1 MSNNTQSKFAK
12 FVKNNVALLLIA
24 FCAVA
29 IFTVVLAV
37 SLQPDVPPIDN
48 PVGGNPTDTPVDD
61 VVTPEPTP
69 VIKTEIVK
77 VYYSSPLIYETEG
90 MGYTDGKDVLFVY
103 NSTLN
108 VWKTHDGIDL
118 IADEGSAVCSMF
130 DGTVVDVAETYGMG
144 GSVTIDHGEGVI
156 ATYAS
161 LSDVKVVKGQVVEKG
176 EKIASVSTSAS
187 YEFVDGNHLHLEVT
201 KDGKHVDPMPYVNG
215 EIYIQKEVKV
225 PAN

>member
-1 MSNNTQSKFAK
+1 MSNNSQSKFVK
-12 FVKNNVALLLIA
+12 FVKNNVALLIIA
-24 FCAVA
+24 FCAIA

-48 PVGGNPTDTPVDD
+48 PVGGNPSDTPVDTP
-61 VVTPEPTP
+61 VTPEPTP

-77 VYYSSPLIYETEG
+77 VYYASPLSYQTEG
-90 MGYTDGKDVLFVY
+90 MGYTDGNDVLFVY

-118 IADEGSAVCSMF
+118 IADEGTTVCSMQ
-130 DGTVVDVAETYGMG
+130 DGTVLEVNESYGMG
-144 GSVTIDHGEGVI
+144 GSVTIDHGNGVI

-161 LSDVKVVKGQVVEKG
+161 LADIQVVKGQVVEKG
-176 EKIASVSTSAS
+176 EEIATVSTSAS

-201 KDGKHVDPMPYVNG
+201 KNGKHVDPMPYVNG
-215 EIYIQKEVKV
+215 TMYNEKEVKV
-225 PAN
+225 PNN

>member
-1 MSNNTQSKFAK
+1 MSNNQNKFVK

-29 IFTVVLAV
+29 IFAVVLAV
-37 SLQPDVPPIDN
+37 GLQPDVPPIDEPVVNN
-48 PVGGNPTDTPVDD
+48 PDNTPSDD
-61 VVTPEPTP
+61 VTPQPTP

-77 VYYSSPLIYETEG
+77 VYYQCPLVYENEG

-108 VWKTHDGIDL
+108 VWKTHEGVDL
-118 IADEGSAVCSMF
+118 IADEGTAVCAMYE
-130 DGTVVDVAETYGMG
+130 GTVLDVTESYGMG
-144 GSVTIDHGEGVI
+144 GAVTIDHGNGVV

-161 LSDVKVVKGQVVEKG
+161 LSNVQVVKGQVVDKG
-176 EKIASVSTSAS
+176 EKIALVSTSAS
-187 YEFVDGNHLHLEVT
+187 YEFVDGDHLHLEVT

-215 EIYIQKEVKV
+215 EIYNQKEVKV
-225 PAN
+225 PNN